1 MGRRRGGEN
10 SVPFYSQIQ
19 GVERETMSEPWNLS
33 SPSVPR
39 CRRHAQD
46 GMDRRPA
53 TSPASARVLAI
64 RHLFLRP
71 PSCRTP
77 GAIRLC
83 HTRAGIDGQ
92 PLSFQILSM
101 RLHRGRRRQ
110 PLRPNGGTPRESPI
124 PNMPAGPESRNGA
137 EPARIHA
144 VTELIYGQNGKKR
157 N

>member
-1 MGRRRGGEN
+1 MRIPCPFTVKSGGMEGDTASEAWKVLPVRRGLPQACAG
-10 SVPFYSQIQ
+10 
-19 GVERETMSEPWNLS
+19 
-33 SPSVPR
+33 
-39 CRRHAQD
+39 RH
-46 GMDRRPA
+46 GPP
-53 TSPASARVLAI
+53 PASARMLAI